1 MNVEEPS
8 RGACVILEGFRGVA
22 LHRRAI
28 LGGLAGTLPAPLAF
42 GAARTAPWPG
52 GARGA
57 VSLSYDDGLTSQ
69 YQYAPPALRARGI
82 KASFFLT
89 LDNMQ
94 DRVAE
99 WRAVAAEG
107 HELGNHT
114 VHHYCGLPTT
124 RPERFVQREVVDA
137 QVRLNTLFGRQP
149 RILAYP
155 CGLTDLGPG
164 TPNDQ
169 LHLYAGLLREAGFVA
184 ARTSDGP
191 PMSRRYARDHRFAL
205 NAIAPTYAT
214 EDLSEALAYLDLTVA
229 RGRWANLVF
238 HGLAPTRADSGDT
251 ANAVHEAI
259 LDAIAKR
266 PLWCAPI
273 GQVLAH
279 LGVGGP
285 IAPKAG

>member
-1 MNVEEPS
+1 
-8 RGACVILEGFRGVA
+8 VA
-22 LHRRAI
+22 LHRRAW
-28 LGGLAGTLPAPLAF
+28 LGGLAASVSAPAAF
-42 GAARTAPWPG
+42 GAARTLAWPG

-57 VSLSYDDGLTSQ
+57 VSLSYDDGLSSQ
-69 YQYAPPALRARGI
+69 FQYGAPALRARQL

-94 DRVAE
+94 DHVPE

-114 VHHYCGLPTT
+114 VHHYCGLPQTH
-124 RPERFVQREVVDA
+124 PERFVRREVLDA
-137 QVRLNTLFGRQP
+137 QTRLDALFGPQP

-155 CGLTDLGPG
+155 CGVTDLGPG
-164 TPNDQ
+164 PPNDQ
-169 LHLYAGLLREAGFVA
+169 LHRYVGLLREAGFVA

-191 PMSRRYARDHRFAL
+191 PMSPGYARAHRFDL
-205 NAIAPTYAT
+205 NACAPTYETA
-214 EDLSEALAYLDLTVA
+214 DLSEALAHLDMAVA

-238 HGLAPTRADSGDT
+238 HGLGPARVENGDT

-259 LDAIAKR
+259 LDAILKR
-266 PLWCAPI
+266 SLWCAPV

-279 LGVGGP
+279 LGETEP
-285 IAPKAG
+285 AG

>member
-1 MNVEEPS
+1 
-8 RGACVILEGFRGVA
+8 
-22 LHRRAI
+22 
-28 LGGLAGTLPAPLAF
+28 
-42 GAARTAPWPG
+42 
-52 GARGA
+52 
-57 VSLSYDDGLTSQ
+57 
-69 YQYAPPALRARGI
+69 
-82 KASFFLT
+82 
-89 LDNMQ
+89 
-94 DRVAE
+94 
-99 WRAVAAEG
+99 
-107 HELGNHT
+107 
-114 VHHYCGLPTT
+114 
-124 RPERFVQREVVDA
+124 
-137 QVRLNTLFGRQP
+137 
-149 RILAYP
+149 
-155 CGLTDLGPG
+155 
-164 TPNDQ
+164 
-169 LHLYAGLLREAGFVA
+169 
-184 ARTSDGP
+184 
-191 PMSRRYARDHRFAL
+191 MSRRYARDHRFAL